1 MSVGIVVVSHSRALA
16 EGAVDLATQMVTT
29 TQPRLAVAAGTALSC
44 LSVQSTNSWQRFC
57 ETPCR

>member
-29 TQPRLAVAAGTALSC
+29 TQPRLAVAAGTADLSGMRNVPE
-44 LSVQSTNSWQRFC
+44 S
-57 ETPCR
+57 